1 MRYLIFAV
9 LVFFCSCEANTEHL
23 PVLSNPNFPNDTNKL
38 LIQQFSF
45 IDQDSTIVTNETF
58 ANKIYVADFI
68 FLSCPTICPIMN
80 VEMLK
85 VYKAFEK
92 NEDVLFLAHT
102 IDSLNDTIP
111 RLKEFAKSIG
121 VTSSR
126 WHFVTGN
133 TDSIY
138 KMATESYLTA
148 AAADSTA
155 EGNFAHGGGLV
166 LVDGYKR
173 IRGVYDGTDSL
184 ETKRLIKDIKI
195 LLMENARH

>member
-1 MRYLIFAV
+1 MKYLIFAV

-92 NEDVLFLAHT
+92 NEEVLFLSHT
-102 IDSLNDTIP
+102 IDSINDSIP

-138 KMATESYLTA
+138 KIASESYLTA
-148 AAADSTA
+148 AAMDSTA

-166 LVDGYKR
+166 LVDGFKR